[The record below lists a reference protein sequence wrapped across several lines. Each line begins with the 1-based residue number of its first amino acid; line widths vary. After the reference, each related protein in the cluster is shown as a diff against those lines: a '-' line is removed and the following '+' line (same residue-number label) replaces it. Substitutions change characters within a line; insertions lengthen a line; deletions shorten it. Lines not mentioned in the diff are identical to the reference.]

1 MLHTP
6 SGGAG
11 HGAAATDS
19 GLMSIGTVL
28 NVLPT
33 SFPKSPFPKIRFLES
48 EGLIEPQ
55 RTPSGY
61 RKFSA
66 RDVERLGHVLRMQRD
81 HHPPLKAIREHLEA
95 MERGEAVPLPTVGR
109 QRDRD
114 PAPESFEGPP
124 TAARVGREELLA
136 AAGVDEEELRQ
147 WESYGLVTPLEDGAY
162 EAEAV
167 TVAALVAELG
177 RFGIEPRHLR
187 VMKRRRPR
195 GRARGPGGGPAEAA
209 PEPADQGLCGGPHQ
223 GAGGAHGE
231 AARRAGADGAR
242 GAAAMS
248 RPDVWGPDQ
257 APDPGPT
264 TQTSRARPRV
274 LCERAR
280 CLGVRVE
287 MPSNQPIVLLRE
299 VGGDRY
305 LPIWIGRG
313 RATAI
318 AFAQQGMA
326 PARPLTHDLFKD
338 VLEAVGQELTEVRI
352 TDLRRGRL
360 LRGAGLRQRRR
371 GERPPVRRHSAGP
384 AHRDAD
390 LRE

>member
-28 NVLPT
+28 NALRDE
-33 SFPKSPFPKIRFLES
+33 FPEVTISKIRFLES

-81 HHPPLKAIREHLEA
+81 HYLPLKVIREHLEA

-109 QRDRD
+109 QRDGD
-114 PAPESFEGPP
+114 TAPEAYEGPP
-124 TAARVGREELLA
+124 TAARVGRAELLA
-136 AAGVDEEELRQ
+136 AAGVDEEELTE

-187 VMKRRRPR
+187 VMK
-195 GRARGPGGGPAEAA
+195 
-209 PEPADQGLCGGPHQ
+209 
-223 GAGGAHGE
+223 
-231 AARRAGADGAR
+231 
-242 GAAAMS
+242 AAAD
-248 RPDVWGPDQ
+248 REAGLVDQ
-257 APDPGPT
+257 VVAPLKRHRNP
-264 TQTSRARPRV
+264 QTRAHAEDRTKELAGLTV
-274 LCERAR
+274 KLHAALVQTA
-280 CLGVRVE
+280 LGVR
-287 MPSNQPIVLLRE
+287 
-299 VGGDRY
+299 
-305 LPIWIGRG
+305 LP
-313 RATAI
+313 
-318 AFAQQGMA
+318 
-326 PARPLTHDLFKD
+326 
-338 VLEAVGQELTEVRI
+338 
-352 TDLRRGRL
+352 
-360 LRGAGLRQRRR
+360 
-371 GERPPVRRHSAGP
+371 
-384 AHRDAD
+384 
-390 LRE
+390 